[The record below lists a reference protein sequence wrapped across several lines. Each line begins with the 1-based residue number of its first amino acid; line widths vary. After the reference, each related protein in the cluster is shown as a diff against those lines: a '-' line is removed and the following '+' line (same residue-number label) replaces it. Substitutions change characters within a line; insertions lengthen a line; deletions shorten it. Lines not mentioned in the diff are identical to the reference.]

1 VIELVPATPAHVGT
15 IAARMREMD
24 VIECQALGRN
34 PKQALRL
41 GLIGSVHV
49 LTAKLNGRP
58 EAMMGLTPVSAIEGT
73 GAPWFLG
80 TEAVYDHPR
89 AMLALGPKVLA
100 IWRDSSPSLSNVVA
114 QENVRAIRM
123 LRRWG
128 FEIGSEVTM
137 IGGVAFLTF
146 SMER

>member
-1 VIELVPATPAHVGT
+1 
-15 IAARMREMD
+15 MD
-24 VIECQALGRN
+24 RLECEALGRT

-49 LTAKLNGRP
+49 FTAKLDGTA
-58 EAMMGLTPVSAIEGT
+58 EAMMGLTPLSAIDGT

-80 TEAVYDHPR
+80 TDAVYDHPR

-123 LRRWG
+123 LRKWG
-128 FEIGSEVTM
+128 FEIGEQMTM